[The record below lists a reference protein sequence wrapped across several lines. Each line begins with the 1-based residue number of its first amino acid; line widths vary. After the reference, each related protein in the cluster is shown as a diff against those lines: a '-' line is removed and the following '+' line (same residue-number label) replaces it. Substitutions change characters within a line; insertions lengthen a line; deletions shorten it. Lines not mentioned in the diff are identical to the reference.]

1 MLPRVAAHSRLD
13 FKMKGS
19 SSGMS
24 TFEEY
29 MKHSLYGTNGFYAKG
44 GSAGRRAG
52 DFLTSP
58 EVGPLFGE
66 IVAGLMDEVWKD
78 LDQPN
83 QFDFVECGAGP
94 GTLARSILAA
104 KPKCSGSLNYVA
116 VEISDSQRKLHP
128 AGVVSVRDM
137 PDGPINGIIFANEL
151 LDNIPFRLFV
161 FDGKWKEAC
170 VVEDGSGKFIEV
182 LTSTSENFDFLPERA
197 QHGSRVPVQ
206 EQAGRWVQTAV
217 SKLNS
222 GKIILIDYCS
232 ELTTDICNTPWRNWL
247 RTYKG
252 HERGSHYLN
261 EPGSQDIT
269 TQVLLDQLHLAVP
282 SIQVES
288 QATWLS
294 KYGIEILVKEGKE
307 YWEAHRSNPDLL
319 SMKMLSRVSEAA
331 LLLDENGLGG
341 FSVVTIKAGSK

>member
-1 MLPRVAAHSRLD
+1 
-13 FKMKGS
+13 
-19 SSGMS
+19 MS

-151 LDNIPFRLFV
+151 LDNIP
-161 FDGKWKEAC
+161 
-170 VVEDGSGKFIEV
+170 
-182 LTSTSENFDFLPERA
+182 SENFDFLPERA